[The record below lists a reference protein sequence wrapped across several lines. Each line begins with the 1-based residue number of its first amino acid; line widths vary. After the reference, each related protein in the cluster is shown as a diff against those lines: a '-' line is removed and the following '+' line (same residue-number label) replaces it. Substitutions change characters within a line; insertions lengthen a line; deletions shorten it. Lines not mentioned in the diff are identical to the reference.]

1 MDRNKLCNSNAE
13 RGISITS
20 LILVLAVLGV
30 AAIFAMRLIPAYV
43 EYNAIKKAIVNARQ
57 AGGTVRDMQAAFDRN
72 ADINN
77 VDAITGRDLVITRD
91 TGEPQISFAYEKRL
105 PLAGNVS
112 LVIDFA
118 GTTDP
123 SGEVAEADGANDTQ
137 AAR

>member
-1 MDRNKLCNSNAE
+1 MDRNTSCHPNAQ

-20 LILVLAVLGV
+20 LILVLALLGV
-30 AAIFAMRLIPAYV
+30 AGIFAMRLIPAYI
-43 EYNAIKKAIVNARQ
+43 EYNAIKKAIANAKQ
-57 AGGTVRDMQAAFDRN
+57 TGGTLRDMQAAFDRN
-72 ADINN
+72 ADINS

-112 LVIDFA
+112 LVIDFE

-123 SGEVAEADGANDTQ
+123 SGVVAEADAANDGQ